1 MLKSSIV
8 FRTGLGSGLFFTLCF
23 IGLNNSVL
31 SSLELG
37 IVSGWSVGCLVKW
50 WQIDQKPESTEIFE
64 IEAID
69 DNLSGIL
76 AKSKLLPT
84 ASKSTPRPTE
94 ATTLLGWIFKRN
106 KS

>member
-8 FRTGLGSGLFFTLCF
+8 FRAGLGAGLFFTLCF
-23 IGLNNSVL
+23 IALRDSVL

-37 IVSGWSVGCLVKW
+37 IISGWSVGCLVKW
-50 WQIDQKPESTEIFE
+50 WQIDQKPESTETFE
-64 IEAID
+64 IEAIA

-76 AKSKLLPT
+76 AKSKLLPP
-84 ASKSTPRPTE
+84 ASKSTPRPTQ

-106 KS
+106 KN